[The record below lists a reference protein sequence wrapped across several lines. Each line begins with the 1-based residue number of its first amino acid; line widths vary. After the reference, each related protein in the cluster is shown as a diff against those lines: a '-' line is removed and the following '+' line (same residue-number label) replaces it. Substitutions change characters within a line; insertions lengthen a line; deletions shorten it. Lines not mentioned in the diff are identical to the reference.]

1 MSRFICNTL
10 LLTNDDGFDAP
21 GLKILEKVCQRLAKE
36 VWVVAPACDRSG
48 TSQSLSLH
56 TPLRFRQKGVHRYVV
71 EGTPADCV
79 AMAVRHL
86 MIDSPPDFILSGIN
100 RGANIGNET
109 IFSGTVGAA
118 MTGVLLGFRAIALS
132 QYFNNRHNIHWDT
145 AEHASEIVLKYL
157 IQGRWDYGTC

>member
-56 TPLRFRQKGVHRYVV
+56 
-71 EGTPADCV
+71 
-79 AMAVRHL
+79 
-86 MIDSPPDFILSGIN
+86 
-100 RGANIGNET
+100 
-109 IFSGTVGAA
+109 
-118 MTGVLLGFRAIALS
+118 LL
-132 QYFNNRHNIHWDT
+132 
-145 AEHASEIVLKYL
+145 
-157 IQGRWDYGTC
+157 

>member
-1 MSRFICNTL
+1 MVYACRYFYKEKFMSRFICNTL

-86 MIDSPPDFILSGIN
+86 MIDSPLILFFQVL
-100 RGANIGNET
+100 IGGE
-109 IFSGTVGAA
+109 
-118 MTGVLLGFRAIALS
+118 
-132 QYFNNRHNIHWDT
+132 YW
-145 AEHASEIVLKYL
+145 
-157 IQGRWDYGTC
+157 

>member
-86 MIDSPPDFILSGIN
+86 MIDSPPLILFFQVL
-100 RGANIGNET
+100 IGGRILVT
-109 IFSGTVGAA
+109 KRS
-118 MTGVLLGFRAIALS
+118 FRAPWG
-132 QYFNNRHNIHWDT
+132 QR
-145 AEHASEIVLKYL
+145 
-157 IQGRWDYGTC
+157 

>member
-56 TPLRFRQKGVHRYVV
+56 SFKVPSKGVHRYVV

-86 MIDSPPDFILSGIN
+86 MIDSPLILFFQVL
-100 RGANIGNET
+100 IGGE
-109 IFSGTVGAA
+109 
-118 MTGVLLGFRAIALS
+118 
-132 QYFNNRHNIHWDT
+132 YW
-145 AEHASEIVLKYL
+145 
-157 IQGRWDYGTC
+157 